1 MATHTP
7 KEVIDKVAGIGAA
20 KADLSSG
27 RNGTYAR
34 FALLTILAGVYI
46 AFGGVLS
53 VILGFGFPEIT
64 AANPAMQKLLSGA
77 AFPIGL
83 ILVVVLGAELFTGNN
98 AMLMPS
104 WLMKRCSAWDII
116 VNWTLVYLG
125 NFVGALL
132 FVYMLVYLTGLLSPE
147 PYHSSIIAVAQAK
160 VSLPWLTAFLRGIGA
175 NWCVCLAIWLALSAK
190 SSGAKMFGCW
200 LPVMAFVVLGYE
212 HSIANM
218 FFIPAAMLEGA
229 GITVSQMIV
238 DNLIPVTLGNIL
250 GGALF
255 VGCVHAYLHLDHK
268 K

>member
-1 MATHTP
+1 MATRSP
-7 KEVIDKVAGIGAA
+7 KEVIESAATIGANKVA
-20 KADLSSG
+20 LSSG
-27 RNGTYAR
+27 KDGTYVR

-53 VILGFGFPEIT
+53 VILGFGFPEIS
-64 AANPAMQKLLSGA
+64 AANPAMQKILSGA
-77 AFPIGL
+77 ALPVGL

-98 AMLMPS
+98 ALLMPH
-104 WLMKRCSAWDII
+104 WIMRRCSLWDVI
-116 VNWTLVYLG
+116 VNWTLVYFG

-132 FVYMLVYLTGLLSPE
+132 FVYGLVYLTGLLHPE
-147 PYHSSIIAVAQAK
+147 PYHSAIIAIAKAK
-160 VSLPWLTAFLRGIGA
+160 VSLTWLTAFMRGIGA

-200 LPVMAFVVLGYE
+200 LPVMAFVALGYE
-212 HSIANM
+212 HSVANM

-229 GITVSQMIV
+229 DVTIAQMVIG
-238 DNLIPVTLGNIL
+238 NLIPVTIGNII

-255 VGCVHAYLHLDHK
+255 VGCVHSYLYLK

>member
-104 WLMKRCSAWDII
+104 WLMKRCS
-116 VNWTLVYLG
+116 Y
-125 NFVGALL
+125 F
-132 FVYMLVYLTGLLSPE
+132 F
-147 PYHSSIIAVAQAK
+147 QR
-160 VSLPWLTAFLRGIGA
+160 LR
-175 NWCVCLAIWLALSAK
+175 L
-190 SSGAKMFGCW
+190 
-200 LPVMAFVVLGYE
+200 
-212 HSIANM
+212 
-218 FFIPAAMLEGA
+218 
-229 GITVSQMIV
+229 
-238 DNLIPVTLGNIL
+238 
-250 GGALF
+250 
-255 VGCVHAYLHLDHK
+255 
-268 K
+268 

>member
-1 MATHTP
+1 M
-7 KEVIDKVAGIGAA
+7 
-20 KADLSSG
+20 
-27 RNGTYAR
+27 
-34 FALLTILAGVYI
+34 
-46 AFGGVLS
+46 
-53 VILGFGFPEIT
+53 ILGFGFPEIT

-238 DNLIPVTLGNIL
+238 DNLIPVTLGNII

>member
-116 VNWTLVYLG
+116 VN
-125 NFVGALL
+125 
-132 FVYMLVYLTGLLSPE
+132 YLTGLLSPE

-238 DNLIPVTLGNIL
+238 DNLIPVTLGNII